1 MEKGF
6 PMRPS
11 AKFQPSVFVSLVIVL
26 VLGFGLLLAA
36 GFTVV
41 SAQSSSGEWI
51 SFGGEGEKTAPEVK
65 LLQADENA
73 ITLQAAASGVEVKQ
87 VTIAGQTYLS
97 LVGEGYVQ
105 GGEIGAPALPVV
117 FAEVEVP
124 AGAEV
129 NLEVLALTSQSTSL
143 QAQGLSGLI
152 APRQPPQPKCGPA
165 AAEVPP
171 DSQIFAQSL
180 PYPED
185 IVRIVDEYTVR
196 GHRILQLE
204 FWPVR
209 YTPTTGELETIAE
222 ITFRL
227 NLTGGDRAAAQEEMD
242 RLNSSSFNAIYAGR
256 VLNYN
261 LGQALAQ
268 PKTGENYLIITA
280 DAYASGLSDYISLKQ
295 AQGYN
300 VSVATIS
307 QVGGNT
313 TNAIKNYI
321 KAQYLGPNPP
331 EFVLLV
337 GDYNNGADSIT
348 NYQFRTG
355 DSSRTDLYFFT
366 MDNESEFVP
375 DIFYGRFPVRSTA
388 QLANIV
394 SKLQVYETYSG
405 AEPWVKKAAFIATS
419 DSGFYH
425 VAEGT
430 HNYVINTYTAGKGYT
445 GIFPTNPTLGG
456 DKLYAITYGATGTNV
471 INSINNNRAMVV
483 YSGHGSPY
491 GWAGPSLSQSDVRNL
506 TGVAVPYVASHA
518 CVTGDFLVNESFADT
533 WIIEPENGALS
544 IAAASNNSYW
554 TEDDILE
561 RVIFDTLFDDPAG
574 IVVPTVSEMKHTGL
588 VAVDA
593 SNTSLDQYYWEEY
606 HIFGDPT
613 LKVVLEPRTPDFT
626 LALNPSALDICSTDS
641 KSVGVN
647 IGSLNQY
654 DELVSL
660 EASQLSG
667 YALAFEPIGP
677 YTPPAEAALTLT
689 GDGSAE
695 FGSST
700 LTITG
705 TSGSL
710 THTADLQVNTY
721 TTLAAGPALLTPEDG
736 ANDVPPNVE
745 FSWQA
750 LPGAISYQ
758 LQVATDQAF
767 GNIILDEDG
776 LTATNFLPASA
787 LQTDT
792 RYYWRVIAEN
802 VCNATS
808 ENEVFTFR
816 TQPGPGDCPAGTTP
830 HIIYQSDF
838 EQGSEGWQDISSGL
852 YHWTMST
859 VQAHS
864 PATAWLSS
872 VPATTSDQK
881 LVSPVFS
888 LPTGEDPLSLSFW
901 HRWTF
906 DSASACN
913 DGGVLEISTNNGET
927 WVQVPASNLLT
938 NPYTGTVRT
947 GVYNPIA
954 SRQAWCGVSDW
965 SWTVVDLSAYAG
977 ENVTFR
983 FRMGSGNAGAAEGWY
998 LDDLRVQSCIQPA
1011 PQQLFLPMLMK

>member
-1 MEKGF
+1 ME
-6 PMRPS
+6 R
-11 AKFQPSVFVSLVIVL
+11 
-26 VLGFGLLLAA
+26 
-36 GFTVV
+36 
-41 SAQSSSGEWI
+41 
-51 SFGGEGEKTAPEVK
+51 
-65 LLQADENA
+65 
-73 ITLQAAASGVEVKQ
+73 
-87 VTIAGQTYLS
+87 
-97 LVGEGYVQ
+97 
-105 GGEIGAPALPVV
+105 VV
-117 FAEVEVP
+117 F
-124 AGAEV
+124 
-129 NLEVLALTSQSTSL
+129 N
-143 QAQGLSGLI
+143 
-152 APRQPPQPKCGPA
+152 
-165 AAEVPP
+165 
-171 DSQIFAQSL
+171 
-180 PYPED
+180 
-185 IVRIVDEYTVR
+185 
-196 GHRILQLE
+196 
-204 FWPVR
+204 
-209 YTPTTGELETIAE
+209 
-222 ITFRL
+222 
-227 NLTGGDRAAAQEEMD
+227 
-242 RLNSSSFNAIYAGR
+242 
-256 VLNYN
+256 
-261 LGQALAQ
+261 
-268 PKTGENYLIITA
+268 
-280 DAYASGLSDYISLKQ
+280 
-295 AQGYN
+295 
-300 VSVATIS
+300 
-307 QVGGNT
+307 
-313 TNAIKNYI
+313 
-321 KAQYLGPNPP
+321 
-331 EFVLLV
+331 
-337 GDYNNGADSIT
+337 
-348 NYQFRTG
+348 
-355 DSSRTDLYFFT
+355 
-366 MDNESEFVP
+366 
-375 DIFYGRFPVRSTA
+375 
-388 QLANIV
+388 
-394 SKLQVYETYSG
+394 
-405 AEPWVKKAAFIATS
+405 
-419 DSGFYH
+419 
-425 VAEGT
+425 
-430 HNYVINTYTAGKGYT
+430 
-445 GIFPTNPTLGG
+445 
-456 DKLYAITYGATGTNV
+456 
-471 INSINNNRAMVV
+471 
-483 YSGHGSPY
+483 
-491 GWAGPSLSQSDVRNL
+491 
-506 TGVAVPYVASHA
+506 
-518 CVTGDFLVNESFADT
+518 
-533 WIIEPENGALS
+533 
-544 IAAASNNSYW
+544 
-554 TEDDILE
+554 
-561 RVIFDTLFDDPAG
+561 TLFDDPSG
-574 IVVPTVSEMKHTGL
+574 VDVPTVSQMKHAGL

-593 SNTSLDQYYWEEY
+593 SNTSIDQYYWEEY

-613 LKVVLEPRTPDFT
+613 LKVVLRPRTPDFT
-626 LALNPSALDICSTDS
+626 LAINPSAIDICSTDS
-641 KSVGVN
+641 KSVEVN

-689 GDGSAE
+689 GNGSAE

-721 TTLAAGPALLTPEDG
+721 TTLAAGPALLLPVDS
-736 ANDVPPNVE
+736 AIDVPPNVE

-750 LPGAISYQ
+750 LPGAISYH
-758 LQVATDQAF
+758 LQVATDLTF
-767 GNIILDEDG
+767 SNIILDEAG

-852 YHWTMST
+852 YHWTIST

-906 DSASACN
+906 DSVSACN

-977 ENVTFR
+977 QGVSFC